1 MFNDPEKSYRA
12 ANIPWDT
19 PGFDLDSK
27 ELPKEIKG
35 QRSFGRYV
43 APFVHD
49 QNSSVSL
56 FLFCKFT
63 CIISF
68 EISTIM

>member
-1 MFNDPEKSYRA
+1 MFNDPEKSRA

-27 ELPKEIKG
+27 EFQEIKG
-35 QRSFGRYV
+35 QRSLAV
-43 APFVHD
+43 HVSFVHD
-49 QNSSVSL
+49 QNSICESL
-56 FLFCKFT
+56 SDCKFT